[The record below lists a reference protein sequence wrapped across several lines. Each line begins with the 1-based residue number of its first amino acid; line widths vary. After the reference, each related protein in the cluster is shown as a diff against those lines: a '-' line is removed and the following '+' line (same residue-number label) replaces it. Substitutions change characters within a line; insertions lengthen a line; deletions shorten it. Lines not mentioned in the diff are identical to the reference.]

1 MISFIRALFG
11 GDGPKS
17 GHYVLYSFQFIYAE
31 IGYSDRAVY
40 SDLNPLDGG
49 QSLYPMSTVL
59 KIFRMIPNKKPT
71 ALKGGPCSVLTNL
84 CITYSRRIPAES
96 SRDSV

>member
-40 SDLNPLDGG
+40 SDMNLGPRLESCHEFFYIIHLGPL
-49 QSLYPMSTVL
+49 SLH
-59 KIFRMIPNKKPT
+59 K
-71 ALKGGPCSVLTNL
+71 
-84 CITYSRRIPAES
+84 
-96 SRDSV
+96 

>member
-40 SDLNPLDGG
+40 SDMNLGPL
-49 QSLYPMSTVL
+49 SLH
-59 KIFRMIPNKKPT
+59 K
-71 ALKGGPCSVLTNL
+71 
-84 CITYSRRIPAES
+84 
-96 SRDSV
+96 